1 MKNIFIGP
9 SVRSGGSLI
18 NRLFDGHPNVA
29 AYPFE
34 LFLPM
39 DKSLHYTLEKRGQRL
54 NIQNYPAI
62 STADTQENILEKIL
76 LNSDQEKCLIGKHFK
91 DGKLFAKT
99 SGLNL
104 HGGFDHKK
112 FLSDLSESIG
122 ENRSVN
128 EVYNSLHEMFFK
140 NWDNG
145 VHSGTMEYV
154 VYHSGNG
161 LMADVELYLSEFE
174 DSYFI
179 QPIRDV
185 RGYLASE
192 KKKVFRQIIGR
203 GRIGSKINWPDWMLK
218 HYFGRYFESML
229 VNWMITVTR
238 SVILKKRLGDRYI
251 IYRHEDLIRNPKM
264 IMEKITK
271 KIGMKFNDSLVNP
284 TVAGVDWRGNSM
296 FGLQS
301 GVNPKLADIRDVFN
315 PLEQELIDKYCGG
328 VLSYLSEF
336 ENKLVEFDNFNENCL
351 FDYNLQSKYY
361 KDREKTALYFASMYE
376 RWKYNS
382 IGSDIASAVKK
393 QPRSYF
399 LK

>member
-18 NRLFDGHPNVA
+18 NRLFDGHPDVA

-39 DKSLHYTLEKRGQRL
+39 DKSIHHSLEFRGQKV
-54 NIQNYPAI
+54 NIQNFPKI
-62 STADTQENILEKIL
+62 SKIDTQEDIFDKIL
-76 LNSDQEKCLIGKHFK
+76 LNTDQDKCLIGKHFK
-91 DGKLFAKT
+91 NGKLSAKT
-99 SGLNL
+99 SGLDI
-104 HGGFDHKK
+104 HGSFQYKN

-122 ENRSVN
+122 ENRKID
-128 EVYNSLHEMFFK
+128 EVYNSLHEAFFR
-140 NWDNG
+140 NWDDG
-145 VHSGTMEYV
+145 AHSGTMDYV
-154 VYHSGNG
+154 AYHSGNG
-161 LMADVELYLSEFE
+161 LMADIELYLSEFK

-192 KKKVFRQIIGR
+192 KKKVFRQVIGR
-203 GRIGSKINWPDWMLK
+203 GRLGSKINWPDWMLK

-251 IYRHEDLIRNPKM
+251 IYRHEDLIRNPR
-264 IMEKITK
+264 IVMEKITQ
-271 KIGMKFNDSLVNP
+271 KIGMKFNDSLINP

-301 GVNPKLADIRDVFN
+301 GINPQLADIRDVFN
-315 PLEQELIDKYCGG
+315 PLEQKLIDKYCGG
-328 VLSYLSEF
+328 VLNHLTEF
-336 ENKLVEFDNFNENCL
+336 ENELIEFDDFNQDFL
-351 FDYNLQSKYY
+351 FDYDLQEKYY

-382 IGSDIASAVKK
+382 VGSDIMTAIRQRPK
-393 QPRSYF
+393 SYF